1 MAVLLATSTT
11 ATTVATAAA
20 SAAAKPV
27 SATSLMFQLLLG
39 LAVVLGIIWV
49 GARLVRGRFGVTPG
63 RRRPTPL
70 AVVGRQTLGKGV
82 QLAVVRA
89 GADTWLLGV
98 TAHQITRLGRY
109 REDPADD
116 PEESTDDLPPVGSG
130 PAGARAPGTRPLG
143 TRPFAAR
150 PAAFNLLP
158 PAARLQST
166 IRQMQER
173 TLRRG

>member
-1 MAVLLATSTT
+1 MSVLLAASTT
-11 ATTVATAAA
+11 ATTVANAAA
-20 SAAAKPV
+20 STAKPV
-27 SATSLMFQLLLG
+27 SATSLMFQLMLG

-49 GARLVRGRFGVTPG
+49 GSRLVRGRFGVSPG

-70 AVVGRQTLGKGV
+70 AVLGRQTLGKGV

-109 REDPADD
+109 REDPTEAVQAVE
-116 PEESTDDLPPVGSG
+116 PIEPAAHRPTILAAPSRPVAPRLP
-130 PAGARAPGTRPLG
+130 
-143 TRPFAAR
+143 AR
-150 PAAFNLLP
+150 PVPATLLQ

>member
-1 MAVLLATSTT
+1 M
-11 ATTVATAAA
+11 ATASA
-20 SAAAKPV
+20 SAAAKSV

-109 REDPADD
+109 REDESVEVA
-116 PEESTDDLPPVGSG
+116 ESTDDLPPVN
-130 PAGARAPGTRPLG
+130 AGLFSARPLG
-143 TRPFAAR
+143 AR
-150 PAAFNLLP
+150 PTGGTPVPFNLLQ